1 MTGEIKRNGEKDGDA
16 TDLHHFESG
25 QRARDREST
34 DSGEVLI
41 LGADGKTAEECHIA
55 AIGRTVA
62 EANPKHPASDAVA
75 DVAFVA
81 DIEDALGIGWDT
93 DYVLEL
99 YADGDLARA
108 RINRY
113 AYPESRLAPVE
124 SGEAGESR

>member
-1 MTGEIKRNGEKDGDA
+1 MANDTMQNDDETA
-16 TDLHHFESG
+16 DLRHFEAG
-25 QRARDREST
+25 QRARDRESM

-41 LGADGKTAEECHIA
+41 LGADGKTAEECYIA

-62 EANPKHPASDAVA
+62 EANPEYPASDPVVE
-75 DVAFVA
+75 VAFVA
-81 DIEDALGIGWDT
+81 DIEDALGIGWDA

-113 AYPESRLAPVE
+113 AYPESRLAAVE
-124 SGEAGESR
+124 SATEGGEGR